1 MDSST
6 ISTSQHDYSFHLRT
20 KCNRKLKAYN
30 ILEPPTRGRDLLA
43 SSISKSNKSKEGNH
57 LIELMM
63 GKTSN
68 DQFYA
73 YRIMHLRS
81 SIISWIK
88 RASHTPVG
96 VAAPR
101 AS

>member
-6 ISTSQHDYSFHLRT
+6 ISASQHDYSFHLRT

-30 ILEPPTRGRDLLA
+30 ILEPPTRGRDLLT

-63 GKTSN
+63 GKKDLQWPILSIPDN
-68 DQFYA
+68 ASEKFYN
-73 YRIMHLRS
+73 
-81 SIISWIK
+81 
-88 RASHTPVG
+88 
-96 VAAPR
+96 
-101 AS
+101 